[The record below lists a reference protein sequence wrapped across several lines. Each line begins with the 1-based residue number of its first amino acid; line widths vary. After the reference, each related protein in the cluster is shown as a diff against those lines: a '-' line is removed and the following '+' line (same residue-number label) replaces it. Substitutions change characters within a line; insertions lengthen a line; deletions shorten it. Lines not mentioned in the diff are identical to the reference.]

1 MRIFWTKKSQS
12 RFTEIDSYISN
23 EFGEKSSMKFR
34 NKVFN
39 FLELLERFPELGTL
53 EVAEKN
59 IRGFQISKHTRIFY
73 RINKDHISLL
83 TFFDSRQDP
92 KKKQK

>member
-1 MRIFWTKKSQS
+1 MRILWTKKSQS
-12 RFTEIDSYISN
+12 RFQEIKTYILTEY
-23 EFGEKSSMKFR
+23 GELPSAKFR
-34 NKVFN
+34 NKVFD

-59 IRGFQISKHTRIFY
+59 IRGFQISQQTRIFY

-92 KKKQK
+92 KKKPN